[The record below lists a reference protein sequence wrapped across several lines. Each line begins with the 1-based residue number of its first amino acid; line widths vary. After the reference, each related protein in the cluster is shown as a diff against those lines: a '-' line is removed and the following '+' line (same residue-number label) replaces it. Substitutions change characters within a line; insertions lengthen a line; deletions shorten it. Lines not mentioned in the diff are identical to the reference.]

1 MTTIYVPTLIESAE
15 QAEKLPIGTVVLH
28 YPLSP
33 GMEDQAGV
41 RVRGGWEFTG
51 TNPDTFPHAE
61 AVGMQA
67 LVPVEAEEETRTDL
81 PGRRGVHPVRRLV
94 TRWEPQDAAPA
105 ENGGGA
111 ALAESSGVV
120 HPDPHPYA
128 GQVVPLLAKG
138 AVVGG
143 DRPAAMFA
151 IEDWA
156 DRVFGAP
163 WNHGSSPRAWLFRLR
178 AHELGLPVTDDNVLY
193 GRLTGIP
200 LLIHTQ
206 EIDWSRL

>member
-1 MTTIYVPTLIESAE
+1 MTTIYVPTPITSAE
-15 QAEKLPIGTVVLH
+15 QAAALPSGTLA
-28 YPLSP
+28 YAGTGSSMLTAARLPLV
-33 GMEDQAGV
+33 GDRDYGWQDFAGPRANPAMV
-41 RVRGGWEFTG
+41 GWT
-51 TNPDTFPHAE
+51 
-61 AVGMQA
+61 A
-67 LVPVEAEEETRTDL
+67 LAPVEAEEETRTDL

-94 TRWEPQDAAPA
+94 TRWEPQGAAPA
-105 ENGGGA
+105 ENDGGA

-128 GQVVPLLAKG
+128 GQVVPLLMKG

-151 IEDWA
+151 VEDWA

-178 AHELGLPVTDDNVLY
+178 AHQLGLPETDDNVLY
-193 GRLTGIP
+193 GRLAGIP